1 MKKSI
6 YLASA
11 ILLITIGWLA
21 SGQIGNVNAQD
32 ESIKVEKDA
41 KLLNKEEDK
50 SSDNSNNGKN
60 ANIIKVETK
69 IFNVQQIDQSIV
81 IQGQTIYNKKIDVKS
96 ETTGNI
102 TNINFDRGDN
112 VIQNKKLLNI
122 SIENRKEVL
131 TSVERDLSR
140 LKKEVIINEK
150 NRDNLLSKNSE
161 LIKLYEIEYL
171 SAKQLIDK
179 GLSSKSKLSLASFN
193 LVNSK
198 SDQIDINL
206 QYEKQLANLESQIA
220 SYNSQLK
227 QINLDIEKT
236 KILSPFDGI
245 ITDKNIEI
253 SDYVT
258 PGMILLT
265 IVNLNPIKVQGYLS
279 EFDVNKIQL
288 NTKAL
293 IENTNGIK
301 KNGKITFI
309 SPSAETSTRTFEI
322 EIEADNSDLTFKSGI
337 TTSIVIEGSELLA
350 HKIPPSI
357 LTLQDDGTIGVK
369 ALSDENMVIFFP
381 IQKVKDTV
389 DGMWVSGLPNEVNLI
404 ISGQEYV
411 STGQIIELK

>member
-6 YLASA
+6 ILATT
-11 ILLITIGWLA
+11 ILLATLGWLA
-21 SGQIGNVNAQD
+21 SGQIGKVNAQD
-32 ESIKVEKDA
+32 ENIKIEINSELVPEDENTD
-41 KLLNKEEDK
+41 LSFKEE
-50 SSDNSNNGKN
+50 N

-69 IFNVQQIDQSIV
+69 IFIAQKIDQSII

-96 ETTGNI
+96 EITGNI
-102 TNINFDRGDN
+102 THIYFNRGDN
-112 VIQNKKLLNI
+112 VNKGKKLLNI
-122 SIENRKEVL
+122 SIENRKEIL
-131 TSVERDLSR
+131 LSVERDLSR
-140 LKKEVIINEK
+140 LKKELKINEK
-150 NRDNLLSKNSE
+150 NRDNLLSKNFE

-206 QYEKQLANLESQIA
+206 KYETQLANLESQIA

-227 QINLDIEKT
+227 KINLDIKKT
-236 KILSPFDGI
+236 TILSPFDGI

-258 PGMILLT
+258 PGVILLT
-265 IVNLNPIKVQGYLS
+265 VVNLNPIKIQGYLS

-293 IENTNGIK
+293 VKNTNGIK

-337 TTSIVIEGSELLA
+337 TTSITIEGSKLLA

-369 ALSDENMVIFFP
+369 ALNDKNVVIFYP
-381 IQKVKDTV
+381 IQKVKDTI

-411 STGQIIELK
+411 STGQIIKLQ

>member
-11 ILLITIGWLA
+11 ILLITVGWLA

-50 SSDNSNNGKN
+50 SSDNSNNGEN

-112 VIQNKKLLNI
+112 VNRNKKLLNI